1 MGSLSSQVLRHPGR
15 ARAQQELA
23 SGAGGSTRRPETGGD
38 APGHGFCYCPG
49 SYKRK
54 RNSGAF
60 CHCNPDSETD
70 EDEEEG
76 DEQQQLLNTPQRRKL
91 KSTSKY
97 IYQTLF
103 LNGENS
109 DIKIC
114 ALGEEWSLH
123 KIYLCQSGYFSS
135 MFSGSW
141 KESSMNTIEL
151 EIPDQNID
159 IEALQVAFG
168 SLYRDDVLI

>member
-1 MGSLSSQVLRHPGR
+1 MAGHGGRPSVLGSLPSRGAVTHGLAEQPGAAPPR
-15 ARAQQELA
+15 ASPSPA
-23 SGAGGSTRRPETGGD
+23 GAGFWGWGLHPE
-38 APGHGFCYCPG
+38 AGHGFCYCPG

-76 DEQQQLLNTPQRRKL
+76 DEQQQLLNTPRRRKL

-123 KIYLCQSGYFSS
+123 KIYLCQVSILFFSLS
-135 MFSGSW
+135 SQGSRL
-141 KESSMNTIEL
+141 KQL
-151 EIPDQNID
+151 K
-159 IEALQVAFG
+159 FF
-168 SLYRDDVLI
+168 